1 MEQPLEGELKR
12 NFPVSE
18 SPLLD
23 GARSAGGSCSLIP
36 SPQNSPPPSLMAAN
50 PLLRFT
56 CSGYPCPG
64 VTSGPAV
71 EQECWIFEPVTQWPS
86 GPFVH

>member
-1 MEQPLEGELKR
+1 MERPLMGDLKR

-23 GARSAGGSCSLIP
+23 GTRSAGGSCSLIP
-36 SPQNSPPPSLMAAN
+36 TPQNSPPPSLMTAN
-50 PLLRFT
+50 PPLRFT
-56 CSGYPCPG
+56 CSRYPCPG

-71 EQECWIFEPVTQWPS
+71 EQECWIFEPVT
-86 GPFVH
+86 FVH

>member
-1 MEQPLEGELKR
+1 MEQSLEGELKR

-23 GARSAGGSCSLIP
+23 RTRSAGGSCSLIP
-36 SPQNSPPPSLMAAN
+36 TPQNSPPPSLMTAN
-50 PLLRFT
+50 PPFRFT
-56 CSGYPCPG
+56 CSGYPCLG

-71 EQECWIFEPVTQWPS
+71 EQECWIFEPVT
-86 GPFVH
+86 